1 MKLLVA
7 QDIGY
12 CYGVKDAIDE
22 VVDASIHSRID
33 TFGPLI
39 HNSSAI
45 HELTEKHDINTITD
59 IDDLRG
65 NTLAIRAHGIPPKT
79 LKSFLDQGIE
89 IIDTTCPFVRK
100 TQNIARQFMEDGYFV
115 IILGKKKHPEVVG
128 IAGHVEDHCL
138 VVEKEG
144 DLEGLSRKNKIAI
157 VFQST
162 ITVDD
167 VGHLIPKIVERAKEV
182 KIRSTICDITSKR
195 QAEARELARQVD
207 YMIVVGGKNS
217 SNTRKLADICRNE
230 GVKTVQI
237 EYPSEL
243 KNLSFEGIEFIG
255 LTTGTSTP
263 QTAIDAIFNEIKE
276 KTQAIAIE
284 LKPMV

>member
-22 VVDASIHSRID
+22 VVDASIHSKID

-39 HNSSAI
+39 HNPTAI
-45 HELTEKHDINTITD
+45 DELTEKYNINTITD

-65 NTLAIRAHGIPPKT
+65 NTLAIRAHGVPPKT
-79 LKSFLDQGIE
+79 LESFLSKGIE

-100 TQNIARQFMEDGYFV
+100 TQNIAKQFMKDGYFV

-144 DLEGLSRKNKIAI
+144 DLTGLARKNKIAI

-167 VGHLIPKIVERAKEV
+167 VGHLIPKIVECAKEV
-182 KIRSTICDITSKR
+182 TIRSTICDITSRR
-195 QAEARELARQVD
+195 QTEARDLAKQVD

-217 SNTRKLADICRNE
+217 SNTKKLADICRNE

-243 KNLSFEGIEFIG
+243 KDLSFEGIESIG

-263 QTAIDAIFNEIKE
+263 QTVIDAVLNEIKG
-276 KTQAIAIE
+276 KKGITIE
-284 LKPMV
+284 SKPMV